1 MVQVDD
7 YELMARFLEFGECW
21 RMGPLVLGLKEAMG
35 RNACDLAIEMG
46 R

>member
-1 MVQVDD
+1 VDD
-7 YELMARFLEFGECW
+7 YEMMRKYLEFGEYW
-21 RMGPLVLGLKEAMG
+21 RMGPLLLGLKEAMG